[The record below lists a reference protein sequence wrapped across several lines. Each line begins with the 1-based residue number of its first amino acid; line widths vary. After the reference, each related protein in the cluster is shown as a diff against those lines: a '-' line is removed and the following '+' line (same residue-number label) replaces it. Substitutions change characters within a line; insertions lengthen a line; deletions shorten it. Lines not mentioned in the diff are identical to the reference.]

1 MLLLSFIVADGRH
14 EFKYEYRVFLS
25 FTWRIDRA
33 LTVSGSNRAFAEW
46 AQNKIK
52 GRRGA
57 KLLAASFS
65 VCNLY

>member
-1 MLLLSFIVADGRH
+1 MTAL
-14 EFKYEYRVFLS
+14 
-25 FTWRIDRA
+25 

-57 KLLAASFS
+57 KLLAASLVF
-65 VCNLY
+65 VTFIDDYFTVLL